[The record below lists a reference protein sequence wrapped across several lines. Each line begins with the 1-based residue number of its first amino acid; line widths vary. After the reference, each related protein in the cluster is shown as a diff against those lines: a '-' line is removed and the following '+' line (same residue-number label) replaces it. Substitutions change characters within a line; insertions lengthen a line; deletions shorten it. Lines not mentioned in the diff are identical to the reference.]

1 VHVEGTYTK
10 NGIDNATETYTVSFD
25 FVRKP
30 QYNGNDHLTVASGS
44 FSYHYEAQSETSKT
58 EIRYDVTFGGITGT
72 QSGASGTL
80 QNGSYKKW
88 KDGEV
93 TDEREMGTTSE
104 ARFTLTAK

>member
-1 VHVEGTYTK
+1 M
-10 NGIDNATETYTVSFD
+10 
-25 FVRKP
+25 RKP